1 MDHLGDRKYKVAR
14 LLYAREEKKE
24 IIKIL
29 ELSEHDYDAII
40 QELRLDFQEY
50 IHVED
55 KKQT

>member
-1 MDHLGDRKYKVAR
+1 M
-14 LLYAREEKKE
+14 
-24 IIKIL
+24 L

>member
-1 MDHLGDRKYKVAR
+1 MIENIKLQDYYMRGRK
-14 LLYAREEKKE
+14 KKE